1 MPKITPAM
9 KRVFKGKETPAEEKA
24 ERKLVPNKKA
34 YKAVEKVLEPDVK
47 NTRFACGG
55 KVKGK

>member
-34 YKAVEKVLEPDVK
+34 YKAVEKVLEPGMHK
-47 NTRFACGG
+47 KYACGG
-55 KVKGK
+55 KVKVK